1 MLGEADDMMTL
12 VVVFGTMILPRLLH
26 YRYHEVG
33 NWHPTIF
40 EKYQF
45 GFWEKKEKNRGNKWK
60 MNRRGTS

>member
-1 MLGEADDMMTL
+1 MASS
-12 VVVFGTMILPRLLH
+12 
-26 YRYHEVG
+26 EVG
-33 NWHPTIF
+33 NWQPTIF